1 MKKSDQKKLVKTGEK
16 VFSSLTRTQQIIVL
30 VVIVLGFAGY
40 FIFSQTGAHLPFS
53 QEKVIKASNSEELL
67 KLKWNG
73 SNTYYVTLNGGKS
86 NFSAAELTQDSHQ
99 DD

>member
-86 NFSAAELTQDSHQ
+86 TFSAADLTQDRKSVV
-99 DD
+99 

>member
-30 VVIVLGFAGY
+30 VALILGFAGY

-53 QEKVIKASNSEELL
+53 QEKVIKASNS
-67 KLKWNG
+67 
-73 SNTYYVTLNGGKS
+73 
-86 NFSAAELTQDSHQ
+86 
-99 DD
+99 